1 MYHSPEY
8 TAMMNVAK
16 TYLEGFKKPDLNKMQ
31 DQAAM
36 KPDTAKGEQQARKI
50 DRVRKVMADPD
61 MGAIAKDAVKGREK
75 ENKLTGQKKAL
86 GRAYDNS
93 GDKQSKE
100 TTELQKKAAELS
112 LKAKPNRPKS
122 RLKSPKRPSTIK
134 KP

>member
-50 DRVRKVMADPD
+50 DRVRKVMSDPD

-75 ENKLTGQKKAL
+75 DNKLTGQKKAL

-93 GDKQSKE
+93 GEQQSKE
-100 TTELQKKAAELS
+100 TTELQKRAAEQS
-112 LKAKPNRPKS
+112 LKAKPRRPKS